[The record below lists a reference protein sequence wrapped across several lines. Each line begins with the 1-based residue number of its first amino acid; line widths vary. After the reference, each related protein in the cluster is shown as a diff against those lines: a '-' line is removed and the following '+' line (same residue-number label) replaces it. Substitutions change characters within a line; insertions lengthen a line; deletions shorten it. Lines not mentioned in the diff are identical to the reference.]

1 MKLSLKVRMFYL
13 IILLFPISSF
23 NVFSQSSSYTK
34 DPEGLIKHLYN
45 QVTFPAGETPDW
57 GYVRTLF
64 LKEATVVMRMG
75 ENKTAAL
82 SLDGWILD
90 FVNFINNRNIKTTGF
105 EENIIKMESIIF
117 GDIAHV
123 LVLYTSYIPG
133 VSEAPREG
141 VDSFHLIRKDGDWKI
156 VSILNEIPG
165 PNRPKPAILLD

>member
-1 MKLSLKVRMFYL
+1 
-13 IILLFPISSF
+13 
-23 NVFSQSSSYTK
+23 
-34 DPEGLIKHLYN
+34 
-45 QVTFPAGETPDW
+45 
-57 GYVRTLF
+57 
-64 LKEATVVMRMG
+64 
-75 ENKTAAL
+75 
-82 SLDGWILD
+82 
-90 FVNFINNRNIKTTGF
+90 
-105 EENIIKMESIIF
+105 MESIIF